1 MDVYRALN
9 ADVPQLLFTVL
20 HQAGPMVSD
29 EDFTR
34 TVTALHMDMRK
45 QAQAMGE
52 DLHRWLEQQYR
63 QQAEE
68 TVQKLQRLAMLTENA
83 DRGEVQRVLERD
95 YSRLARRVGTE
106 SRLGHA
112 RLRRRGLERLDFFRA
127 RMYTGRVEFSWP
139 GTRLLSEKYAE
150 GELLTDGLGSG
161 VQR

>member
-34 TVTALHMDMRK
+34 TVTALHMDIRK
-45 QAQAMGE
+45 QAQAMDE
-52 DLHRWLEQQYR
+52 ELHRWLEQQYR

-83 DRGEVQRVLERD
+83 DRGEVQRALERD

-106 SRLGHA
+106 LLLG
-112 RLRRRGLERLDFFRA
+112 
-127 RMYTGRVEFSWP
+127 MP
-139 GTRLLSEKYAE
+139 
-150 GELLTDGLGSG
+150 GSG
-161 VQR
+161 AALFSEEPPSEPHLAHHFPAGLWYLTPSL

>member
-112 RLRRRGLERLDFFRA
+112 RLGGRGLC
-127 RMYTGRVEFSWP
+127 G
-139 GTRLLSEKYAE
+139 G
-150 GELLTDGLGSG
+150 GSC
-161 VQR
+161 